1 VTKLLVII
9 GMLAVGLL
17 VWRVLRDQGNAT

>member
-1 VTKLLVII
+1 VTRILVII

-17 VWRVLRDQGNAT
+17 VWRVIRDQD